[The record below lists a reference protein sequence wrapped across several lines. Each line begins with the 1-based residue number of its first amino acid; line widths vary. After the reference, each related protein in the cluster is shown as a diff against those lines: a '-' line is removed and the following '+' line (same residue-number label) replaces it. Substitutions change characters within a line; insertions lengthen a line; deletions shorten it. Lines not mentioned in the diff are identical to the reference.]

1 MRNTLTW
8 RVTWAIT
15 ATVALFVGLMAA
27 VAFSVM
33 YEQEDELAEQLV
45 QVETRR
51 LIERFERGEIDI
63 HKQPIE
69 IGPRTEA
76 WIGSGEPDSR
86 MPVAL
91 RGLSAGPHE
100 LELDELVVHAVVAE
114 TRMGLLTVVFDATQ
128 NERRVR
134 QFGLVLT
141 ILWSICVAAGYWLA
155 RATAGM
161 VVGRMHAM
169 TERIAGWD
177 PDTAQIEQA
186 GPASGDEAGR
196 LLEAFNR
203 MQDRVDRS
211 IAREREFAANLS
223 HEIRTPLTALRSDI
237 EMAGLDVDASADQ
250 RQRLSRMALAVD
262 EVSATIAAARAMS
275 RPQSTADR
283 QLFDPGELVEEVCRT
298 LGVRATAAGLH
309 IENEIAEGQSL
320 LADRY
325 ALVIVVR
332 NLIGNAI
339 DHAAPATLRI
349 RLANGC
355 LQFVDSGPGIDEDEL
370 PFVFERYHHGRLT
383 DQPNQGPAGAGDHGL
398 GLAIARRVCEQQGW
412 LISVN
417 SNTSGER
424 RGTCFAIAFD
434 ENST

>member
-1 MRNTLTW
+1 MRNTLAW

-33 YEQEDELAEQLV
+33 YEQEDELADQLV
-45 QVETRR
+45 QTEMRR
-51 LIERFERGEIDI
+51 LIERFKDGEIDLRR
-63 HKQPIE
+63 QPVE
-69 IGPRTEA
+69 VGPRTEA
-76 WIGSGEPDSR
+76 WVEGAEPDSS
-86 MPVAL
+86 MPAVL
-91 RGLSAGPHE
+91 RGLSMGPHE
-100 LELDELVVHAVVAE
+100 LDLGDRVVHAVVAE
-114 TRMGLLTVVFDATQ
+114 TGMGRLTVVFDATQ

-134 QFGLVLT
+134 QFGLVLA
-141 ILWSICVAAGYWLA
+141 ILWSVCLAAGYWLA
-155 RATAGM
+155 RATAGI

-177 PDTAQIEQA
+177 PDTAQTAQA
-186 GPASGDEAGR
+186 GPTGRDEADR

-223 HEIRTPLTALRSDI
+223 HEIRTPLAALRSDI
-237 EMAGLDVDASADQ
+237 EMVELDLDASPDQ

-275 RPQSTADR
+275 RPQSPSDR
-283 QLFDPGELVEEVCRT
+283 KRFDPGALIEEVCTT
-298 LGVRATAAGLH
+298 LGARAADAGLR
-309 IENEIAEGQSL
+309 IDNQIPEGQNL

-339 DHAAPATLRI
+339 DHAAPATLSI
-349 RLANGC
+349 RLADGR
-355 LQFVDSGPGIDEDEL
+355 LQFADNGPGIEEEEL
-370 PFVFERYHHGRLT
+370 PFVFDRYHHGRLA
-383 DQPNQGPAGAGDHGL
+383 DRSIQGPAGPGDHGL

-412 LISVN
+412 LISV
-417 SNTSGER
+417 TSGTSREQC
-424 RGTCFAIAFD
+424 GTCFEILFD

>member
-1 MRNTLTW
+1 MRNTLAW

-33 YEQEDELAEQLV
+33 YEQEDELADQLV
-45 QVETRR
+45 QTEMRR
-51 LIERFERGEIDI
+51 LIGRFEEGDIDVRR
-63 HKQPIE
+63 QPIE
-69 IGPRTEA
+69 VGPRTQA
-76 WIGSGEPDSR
+76 WIARGEPDSS
-86 MPVAL
+86 MPAAL
-91 RGLSAGPHE
+91 RGLSLGPHE
-100 LELDELVVHAVVAE
+100 LDLGDQVVHAVVAE
-114 TRMGLLTVVFDATQ
+114 TAMGRLTVVFDATQ

-134 QFGLVLT
+134 QFGLVLA
-141 ILWSICVAAGYWLA
+141 ILWSLCLAAGYWLA
-155 RATAGM
+155 RATAGI

-177 PDTAQIEQA
+177 PDTVQTGQT
-186 GPASGDEAGR
+186 GPTGRDEAGR

-223 HEIRTPLTALRSDI
+223 HEIRTPLAALRSDI
-237 EMAGLDVDASADQ
+237 EMIELDVDASTDQ
-250 RQRLSRMALAVD
+250 RQRLSRMARAVD

-275 RPQSTADR
+275 RPQSRSDR
-283 QLFDPGELVEEVCRT
+283 KHFDPGLLIEEVCTT
-298 LGVRATAAGLH
+298 LGARAAAAGLR
-309 IENEIAEGQSL
+309 IDNEIAEGRSL

-339 DHAAPATLRI
+339 DHAAPATLSI
-349 RLANGC
+349 RLADGR
-355 LQFVDSGPGIDEDEL
+355 LQFADNGPGIEADKL
-370 PFVFERYHHGRLT
+370 PFVFDRYHHGRLA
-383 DQPNQGPAGAGDHGL
+383 DQPPQAPAGPGDHGL

-417 SNTSGER
+417 SVTSGEQ
-424 RGTCFAIAFD
+424 RGTCFEIAFD